1 MRIHELKSCI
11 QVNHATL
18 QKFIPYILRVLF
30 FLKLKKANF
39 APMRKILVLLIACC
53 VSVSLQNCSNEFELT
68 EKWKDITVVYG
79 LLDGSDTAQYILI
92 EKAFLDEST
101 SALLIAQN
109 PDSLFYNN
117 IIVEMQEIPVSG
129 GSGSFFVLDRVDANL
144 EG

>member
-1 MRIHELKSCI
+1 
-11 QVNHATL
+11 
-18 QKFIPYILRVLF
+18 
-30 FLKLKKANF
+30 
-39 APMRKILVLLIACC
+39 MRKILVLLIACC

-129 GSGSFFVLDRVDANL
+129 GSGSFFCIGWSRCQFGRLSKRRRVYSL
-144 EG
+144 IRPTVYKLKKTS